1 MDKNEDDYDFLFKIC
16 LVGTFFFTTQEKV
29 KFLGDSSVGK
39 SNILSRFTR
48 NEFNLESKPTIGV
61 EFATRNMLSDERKKI
76 KCQIWDTVGQE
87 KFKAISSS
95 YYRGAIGAFLV
106 YDITKQATFDD
117 LEKWLKELREYGEQQ
132 MIIMLI
138 GNKSDL
144 KHLRVV
150 KSEDAA
156 VFAEKHGLDFMET
169 SALDASHID
178 EAFQKLVTGDNFTKI
193 SVYIAFDNFSL

>member
-1 MDKNEDDYDFLFKIC
+1 MFSWYFVLSPLEIKQNI
-16 LVGTFFFTTQEKV
+16 
-29 KFLGDSSVGK
+29 GDSSVGK

-61 EFATRNMLSDERKKI
+61 EFATRNMLSEEKKKI

-87 KFKAISSS
+87 KFKAISTS

-106 YDITKQATFDD
+106 YDITKQATFDN

-132 MIIMLI
+132 MMIMLV

-156 VFAEKHGLDFMET
+156 IFAEKHQLDFIET
-169 SALDASHID
+169 SALDANHID

-193 SVYIAFDNFSL
+193 SVILRLIIFRSRRL

>member
-1 MDKNEDDYDFLFKIC
+1 MFSWYFVLSPSEIKQNI
-16 LVGTFFFTTQEKV
+16 
-29 KFLGDSSVGK
+29 GDSSVGK

-61 EFATRNMLSDERKKI
+61 EFATRNMLSDEKKKI

-106 YDITKQATFDD
+106 YDITKQATFDN

-132 MIIMLI
+132 RMIMLV

-156 VFAEKHGLDFMET
+156 IFAEKHQLDFIET
-169 SALDASHID
+169 SALDANHID
-178 EAFQKLVTGDNFTKI
+178 EAFQKLVTGENFTKI